1 MHTLRLLNARAG
13 VYTVNYDNSNNG
25 KYRNKEQSGSE
36 RAGDRAGW
44 GESWWSSGEGRGLT
58 AGRYWREWERNKEES
73 RRGFVVA
80 EDEERMRTYAP
91 ESGEGGRWKRA
102 RKF

>member
-1 MHTLRLLNARAG
+1 MYIQVYILTAKLRIYIYIHGYMHTLRLLNARAG

-44 GESWWSSGEGRGLT
+44 GES
-58 AGRYWREWERNKEES
+58 
-73 RRGFVVA
+73 
-80 EDEERMRTYAP
+80 
-91 ESGEGGRWKRA
+91 
-102 RKF
+102 